1 MTLIIILV
9 AVGFVAIL
17 AELVLPGGLL
27 GVVGALCL
35 IAAVITTF
43 VVYGVTAG
51 MIGLV
56 LLFVLA
62 VATLGW
68 WMKYF
73 HKLPGTKQLILHD
86 EMASGDDS
94 EKQLIGLSGVT
105 LTDLVPSGHARI
117 EGAKYDVLAEAGSIQ
132 KETEIVV
139 VASRGPSL
147 IVRALDPKGE

>member
-9 AVGFVAIL
+9 AVGLIAVL

-27 GVVGALCL
+27 GIVGALCL

-43 VVYGVTAG
+43 VEYGAIAG
-51 MIGLV
+51 IVGLI
-56 LLFVLA
+56 LLLILG

-86 EMASGDDS
+86 ESGGDET
-94 EKQLIGLSGVT
+94 EKIELVGKAGVT

-117 EGAKYDVLAEAGSIQ
+117 EGTKFDVMAEAESIP
-132 KETEIVV
+132 KDSEIVV
-139 VASRGPSL
+139 VAKRGPSL
-147 IVRALDPKGE
+147 IVRVLDSGE